1 MDMEHEGYIGY
12 GSEGYTVVN
21 QQGHKVVTLHVGDTL
36 ELFIGKGWQRVQV
49 ESGGYKGWY
58 YVTADG
64 QPARFAVAMQIRGYQ
79 AAVCPVAAPEQ
90 ESVPEQVSKAPTTV
104 KASGKRVRRKNVNVV
119 IASVETL
126 PSGVQVLHLAKRAE
140 GRKEQP
146 A

>member
-1 MDMEHEGYIGY
+1 MDMEHEDYIGY
-12 GSEGYTVVN
+12 GSEGYTIVN
-21 QQGHKVVTLHVGDTL
+21 QQGHEVVTLRAGDTL

-58 YVTADG
+58 YVAADG

-79 AAVCPVAAPEQ
+79 AALCLVAAPESARAQ
-90 ESVPEQVSKAPTTV
+90 EQEVVHVHPSARH
-104 KASGKRVRRKNVNVV
+104 GKRVRRKQHQAV